1 MLQTALLSNSLKA
14 QPGNLFGKEATMTV
28 GSLVGASVRRKEDP
42 RLVQGM
48 ATYVGDISLPGLLH
62 ARFVRSPY
70 AHARFEI
77 TGQGNLG
84 TDAHFYSWNDFKD
97 SMSFKPLLKGL
108 PNRPFLADGEVR
120 MSGEPVGLVVASSLE
135 QVYDLS
141 EKIEVKYEPL
151 PVAIDPEEAV
161 KPGAP
166 KVHAQLDSNLVRV
179 TEEGDRADVEARI
192 KASPVV
198 VEQRIYNQR
207 VAAVS
212 LEARGIVADYNRGT
226 GQLTIWLSN
235 QAPHLSRSEFS
246 KVLKIPEHKIR
257 VIAPEVGGGF
267 GSKIMVYPE
276 ELIIA
281 AAAVKLGRPVKW
293 LEGRSESMAAT
304 YHGRCQIDYL
314 RLGAT
319 EDGIIQALDLR
330 LVADIGAYASDDAI
344 FIPTLTTTMAS
355 GCYAI
360 PAISTRIEYVFTN
373 TTPTTAYRGAGRP
386 EAAYFVER
394 IIDELAARLNMDPVE
409 IRLRNFIKPE
419 AFPYKSATGA
429 LYDSGEY
436 ASTLQTALD
445 LLDYPAMRQK
455 QAQHKAEAEAGGK
468 LPARLLGIGI
478 GSYVERGAMGF
489 ENAVVRINPDGS
501 VSVFTGVSPHGQG
514 SETTMAQIVADTFG
528 IEMDRIEVSHGD
540 TKDTPYGQGTYG
552 SRSAA
557 VGGSAV
563 KITALSVKD
572 KIKLRAAHRLEAAE
586 ADIEMAEGQV
596 FVKGVPNRSVSFE
609 KVVRAAYNP
618 DKLPPGME
626 IGLESSRFFNAPDVV
641 FPFGSHVCA
650 LEIDTET
657 LDIKILNYVSVD
669 DCGTV
674 INPMIVDG
682 QVHGGIAQ
690 GISQALYEQVVY
702 DQTGQILSGSLMDYS
717 FPNTRLLPNMQLGRT
732 FTPSPRNPL
741 GAKGIGESGATGS
754 PPAVVNAVLDA
765 LRPYGIS
772 NLDMPLWPD
781 RLWKI
786 LNDATGKA

>member
-1 MLQTALLSNSLKA
+1 
-14 QPGNLFGKEATMTV
+14 MTV
-28 GSLVGASVRRKEDP
+28 GSLVGVSVRRKEDP
-42 RLVQGM
+42 RLVQGK
-48 ATYVGDISLPGLLH
+48 ATYVGDVTLPGLLH

-70 AHARFEI
+70 AHARFEVANS
-77 TGQGNLG
+77 GSLG
-84 TDAHFYSWNDFKD
+84 PEARLFIWADFKD
-97 SMSFKPLLKGL
+97 TLNFRPLLQGL
-108 PNRPFLADGEVR
+108 PNRPLLADGEVR
-120 MSGEPVGLVVASSLE
+120 MAGEAVGLVVGASLE
-135 QVYDLS
+135 QAYDLA
-141 EKIEVKYEPL
+141 EQVEVTYDPL
-151 PVAIDPEEAV
+151 PVVVDPEEAV
-161 KPGAP
+161 KPDAP
-166 KVHAQLDSNLVRV
+166 KIHSKLDSNLARV
-179 TEEGDRADVEARI
+179 IQEGDRAAVEARI
-192 KASPVV
+192 QASPVI

-212 LEARGIVADYNRGT
+212 LETRGIVADYNQGT

-235 QAPHLSRSEFS
+235 QAPHLSRSEFAR
-246 KVLKIPEHKIR
+246 VLKIPEHRVR

-276 ELIIA
+276 ELIVA
-281 AAAVKLGRPVKW
+281 ATSVKLGRPVKW
-293 LEGRSESMAAT
+293 LEGRSESLAAT

-319 EDGIIQALDLR
+319 ADGIIQALDLR
-330 LVADIGAYASDDAI
+330 LVADIGAYANDDGL

-360 PAISTRIEYVFTN
+360 PAIATRIEYVFTN

-394 IIDELAARLNMDPVE
+394 IIDELAVRLNLDPVE
-409 IRLRNFIKPE
+409 VRLRNFIKPE

-436 ASTLQTALD
+436 AKTLQTALD
-445 LLDYPAMRQK
+445 LADYPALRQT
-455 QAQHKAEAEAGGK
+455 QAHQRAQAGNSV
-468 LPARLLGIGI
+468 PAKLLGIGI

-489 ENAVVRINPDGS
+489 ENAVVRVNQDGS
-501 VSVFTGVSPHGQG
+501 VGVFTGVSPHGQG

-528 IEMDRIEVSHGD
+528 ISLDRIEVSHGD

-563 KITALSVKD
+563 KITATSVKD
-572 KIKLRAAHRLEAAE
+572 KIKKLAAHMLEAAE
-586 ADIEMAEGQV
+586 ADIEMADGQV
-596 FVKGVPNRSVSFE
+596 FVKGVPNRAVTFE
-609 KVVRAAYNP
+609 KVARAAYNP
-618 DKLPPGME
+618 GKLSPGME
-626 IGLESSRFFNAPDVV
+626 VGLESSRFFNAPDVV
-641 FPFGSHVCA
+641 FPFGSHICA

-657 LDIKILNYVSVD
+657 FDVKILKYVSVD

-682 QVHGGIAQ
+682 QVHGGVVQ
-690 GISQALYEQVVY
+690 GISQALFEKVVY
-702 DQTGQILSGSLMDYS
+702 DSTGQIISGSLMDYS
-717 FPNTRLLPNMQLGRT
+717 FPNTRLLPTMQLGRT

-741 GAKGIGESGATGS
+741 GAKGVGESGATGS

-781 RLWKI
+781 KLWEI
-786 LNDATGKA
+786 FNNSQGHTS

>member
-1 MLQTALLSNSLKA
+1 
-14 QPGNLFGKEATMTV
+14 MTV

-42 RLVQGM
+42 RLVQGS
-48 ATYVGDISLPGLLH
+48 ATYVGDVNLPNMLH

-70 AHARFEI
+70 AHARFTI
-77 TGQGNLG
+77 ANPGDLGQ
-84 TDAHFYSWNDFKD
+84 DSHFYTWADFKN
-97 SMSFKPLLKGL
+97 SVTFNPLLKGL
-108 PNRPFLADGEVR
+108 PNRPYLADGEVR
-120 MSGEPVGLVVASSLE
+120 MSGEPVGLLIGPSPA
-135 QVYDLS
+135 QVYDLTDQ
-141 EKIEVKYEPL
+141 IEVNYEPL
-151 PVAIDPEEAV
+151 PVAIDPEEAIQ
-161 KPGAP
+161 PGAP
-166 KVHAQLDSNLVRV
+166 KVHASLASNLVRV
-179 TEEGDRADVEARI
+179 VEAGDKAAVEAQL

-212 LEARGIVADYNRGT
+212 LEARGIVADFNRGT

-235 QAPHLSRSEFS
+235 QAPHLSRSAFAG
-246 KVLKIPEHKIR
+246 VLKMPEHRIR

-276 ELIIA
+276 EFIVA
-281 AAAVKLGRPVKW
+281 AAAVKLGRAIKW
-293 LEGRSESMAAT
+293 LEGRSESLAAT
-304 YHGRCQIDYL
+304 YHGRCQIDYV
-314 RLGAT
+314 RLAAT
-319 EDGIIQALDLR
+319 EEGIIQALDLR
-330 LVADIGAYASDDAI
+330 LLADIGAYASDDGL
-344 FIPTLTTTMAS
+344 FIPTLTTAMTS

-360 PAISTRIEYVFTN
+360 PVISTRIEYIFTN

-394 IIDELAARLNMDPVE
+394 IIDELAAHLNLDPVE
-409 IRLRNFIKPE
+409 VRRRNFIKPE
-419 AFPYKSATGA
+419 DFPYKSATGET
-429 LYDSGEY
+429 YDSGEY
-436 ASTLQTALD
+436 ANTLQTALD
-445 LLDYPAMRQK
+445 MVDYPALRQT
-455 QAQHKAEAEAGGK
+455 QAQLRARAGSNIPAK
-468 LPARLLGIGI
+468 LMGIGI

-501 VSVFTGVSPHGQG
+501 VSVFTGTSPHGQG

-528 IEMDRIEVSHGD
+528 IPMDRIEVSHGD

-572 KIKLRAAHRLEAAE
+572 KMKRLAAHMLEAAE
-586 ADIEMAEGQV
+586 GDIEMEAGQV

-618 DKLPPGME
+618 GKLPPGME
-626 IGLESSRFFNAPDVV
+626 VGLESSRFFNPSDVV
-641 FPFGSHVCA
+641 FPFGSHICA

-657 LDIKILNYVSVD
+657 FDVKILRYISVD

-682 QVHGGIAQ
+682 QVHGGVVQ
-690 GISQALYEQVVY
+690 GISQALYEHVVY
-702 DQTGQILSGSLMDYS
+702 DATGQILSGSLMDYS
-717 FPNTRLLPNMQLGRT
+717 FPNTRLLPNMELGRT

-741 GAKGIGESGATGS
+741 GAKGVGESGATGA

-765 LRPYGIS
+765 LRPYGIT

-781 RLWKI
+781 KLWKI
-786 LNDATGKA
+786 FNDAKGQTA

>member
-1 MLQTALLSNSLKA
+1 
-14 QPGNLFGKEATMTV
+14 MTV

-42 RLVQGM
+42 RLVQGK
-48 ATYVGDISLPGLLH
+48 ATYVGDVKLPGLLH

-70 AHARFEI
+70 AHARFEVAKP
-77 TGQGNLG
+77 GDLG
-84 TDAHFYSWNDFKD
+84 PDARLYTWADLKD
-97 SMSFKPLLKGL
+97 SVNFNPLLKGL
-108 PNRPFLADGEVR
+108 PNRPWLADGEVR
-120 MSGEPVGLVVASSLE
+120 MTGEAVGLVIGSSLE
-135 QVYDLS
+135 QAYDLV
-141 EKIEVKYEPL
+141 EQVEVNYEPL
-151 PVAIDPEEAV
+151 PVVADPEEAV
-161 KPGAP
+161 KPDAP
-166 KVHAQLDSNLVRV
+166 KVHAKLDSNLVRV
-179 TEEGDRADVEARI
+179 VQEGDPTSVAAQI
-192 KASPVV
+192 QASPVV

-212 LEARGIVADYNRGT
+212 LETRGIVADYNQGT

-235 QAPHLSRSEFS
+235 QAPHLSRSEFAR
-246 KVLKIPEHKIR
+246 VLKLPEQRVR

-276 ELIIA
+276 ELVIA
-281 AAAVKLGRPVKW
+281 AAALKLGRPIKW
-293 LEGRSESMAAT
+293 LEGRSESLAAT

-319 EDGIIQALDLR
+319 ADGVIQALDLR
-330 LVADIGAYASDDAI
+330 LVADIGAYASDDAL

-360 PAISTRIEYVFTN
+360 PAISARIEYVFTN

-394 IIDELAARLNMDPVE
+394 IIDELAARLNLDPVE
-409 IRLRNFIKPE
+409 VRLRNFIKPE

-429 LYDSGEY
+429 FYDSGEY
-436 ASTLQTALD
+436 AKTLQTALD
-445 LLDYPAMRQK
+445 LADYPALR
-455 QAQHKAEAEAGGK
+455 QAQAQQRAQAGNS
-468 LPARLLGIGI
+468 LPAKLLGIGL
-478 GSYVERGAMGF
+478 GCYVERGAMGF

-501 VSVFTGVSPHGQG
+501 VGVFTGTSPHGQG

-528 IEMDRIEVSHGD
+528 INLDRIEVSHGD

-563 KITALSVKD
+563 KITAGSVKD
-572 KIKLRAAHRLEAAE
+572 KIKKLAAHMLEAAE
-586 ADIEMAEGQV
+586 TDIEMADGQV
-596 FVKGVPNRSVSFE
+596 FVKGVPNRAVSFE
-609 KVVRAAYNP
+609 KVARTAYNP
-618 DKLPPGME
+618 DRLPQGME
-626 IGLESSRFFNAPDVV
+626 VGLESSRFFNAPDVV
-641 FPFGSHVCA
+641 FPFGSHICA

-657 LDIKILNYVSVD
+657 FDIKILKYVSVD

-682 QVHGGIAQ
+682 QVHGGVVQ
-690 GISQALYEQVVY
+690 GISQALFEQVVY
-702 DQTGQILSGSLMDYS
+702 DSTGQILSGSLMDYS
-717 FPNTRLLPNMQLGRT
+717 FPNTRLLPTMQLGRT

-741 GAKGIGESGATGS
+741 GAKGVGESGATGA

-765 LRPYGIS
+765 LRPYGIT

-786 LNDATGKA
+786 FHQAEGKAQG

>member
-1 MLQTALLSNSLKA
+1 
-14 QPGNLFGKEATMTV
+14 MTV

-42 RLVQGM
+42 RLVRGQ
-48 ATYVGDISLPGLLH
+48 ATYVGDVKLPNMLH

-70 AHARFEI
+70 AHARF
-77 TGQGNLG
+77 TAPAPGDLGQDGY
-84 TDAHFYSWNDFKD
+84 FYTWQDLKD
-97 SMSFKPLLKGL
+97 SVNFNPLLRGL
-108 PNRPFLADGEVR
+108 PNRPFLADGEAR
-120 MSGEPVGLVVASSLE
+120 MAGEAVALVIGPSPE
-135 QVYDLS
+135 GVYDLS
-141 EKIEVKYEPL
+141 EQIEVNYEPL
-151 PVAIDPEEAV
+151 PVAIDPEEAIQ
-161 KPGAP
+161 PDAP
-166 KVHAQLDSNLVRV
+166 KVHAHLPSNLVKV
-179 TEEGDRADVEARI
+179 VQKGDHAAVEAKI
-192 KASPVV
+192 NSCPVI

-207 VAAVS
+207 VAALS
-212 LEARGIVADYNRGT
+212 LEARGIVADYNRGS

-235 QAPHLSRSEFS
+235 QAPHLSRSAFAG
-246 KVLKIPEHKIR
+246 VLRLPEHRIR

-276 ELIIA
+276 EFIVA

-293 LEGRSESMAAT
+293 LEGRSESLAAT

-319 EDGIIQALDLR
+319 EDGVIQALDLR
-330 LVADIGAYASDDAI
+330 LLADIGAYASEDAI
-344 FIPTLTTTMAS
+344 FIPTLTYAMTS

-360 PAISTRIEYVFTN
+360 PDISTRIEYIFTN

-394 IIDELAARLNMDPVE
+394 MMDELAARLNIDPVE
-409 IRLRNFIKPE
+409 LRLRNFIKPE
-419 AFPYKSATGA
+419 AFPYKSATGET
-429 LYDSGEY
+429 YDSGEY
-436 ASTLQTALD
+436 AKTLQTALD
-445 LLDYPAMRQK
+445 LADYKALRET
-455 QAQHKAEAEAGGK
+455 QAKLRAEAGDKIPAK
-468 LPARLLGIGI
+468 LMGIGI

-489 ENAVVRINPDGS
+489 ENAVVRIQPDGS
-501 VSVFTGVSPHGQG
+501 VAVFTGVSPHGQG

-528 IEMDRIEVSHGD
+528 IPLDRIEVSHGD

-563 KITALSVKD
+563 KISALAVKD
-572 KIKLRAAHRLEAAE
+572 KIKQIAAHMLEAAE
-586 ADIEMAEGQV
+586 GDMDMADGQV
-596 FVKGVPNRSVSFE
+596 FVKGVPNRAVSFD

-618 DKLPPGME
+618 GKLPPGME

-657 LDIKILNYVSVD
+657 FDVKILKYVGVD

-682 QVHGGIAQ
+682 QVHGGVVQ
-690 GISQALYEQVVY
+690 GISQALYEHVVY
-702 DQTGQILSGSLMDYS
+702 DSTGQILSGSLMDYS
-717 FPNTRLLPNMQLGRT
+717 FPNTRLLPTMELGRT

-741 GAKGIGESGATGS
+741 GAKGIGESGATGA

-765 LRPYGIS
+765 FRPYGIN

-781 RLWKI
+781 KLWKI
-786 LNDATGKA
+786 FHDATGQPK